1 MTVVS
6 DTSPINYL
14 LLIDQVNLIPRLFQ
28 QIIIPDVVRDEMLD
42 PSAPLVLQK
51 WIVNPPAWLTVQAV
65 SGVDASLNTLDPGE
79 QAAITLA
86 QTLPADLLI
95 IDERLGRRVASDRRI
110 PIIGTLGIL
119 DAAASQG
126 LIDLAEV
133 ITRLQQT
140 NFRISRRIIQ
150 QLLDATLRT
159 DLGGCDPSLCGDNPV
174 VQEGL
179 VVGMGLNQSW

>member
-1 MTVVS
+1 MIVVA

-14 LLIDQVNLIPRLFQ
+14 LLIDQIDLLPRLFQ
-28 QIIIPDVVRDEMLD
+28 QVIIPDVVRDEMLD
-42 PSAPLVLQK
+42 SSAPLVIQQ
-51 WIVNPPAWLTVQAV
+51 WIANPPPWLVVQAV
-65 SGVDASLNTLDPGE
+65 SVTDETLNSLDPGE

-95 IDERLGRRVASDRRI
+95 IDERLGRRTASERGI

-119 DAAASQG
+119 DDAANKG
-126 LIDLAEV
+126 LIELTDA

-150 QLLDATLRT
+150 TLLENR
-159 DLGGCDPSLCGDNPV
+159 G
-174 VQEGL
+174 
-179 VVGMGLNQSW
+179 